1 MTVLEHAVVAAA
13 RVLDGAKVPY
23 MVIGGLANLVWG
35 VPRATLDVD
44 ITVWVGDRDLP
55 AFVERLRPVFRLLPA
70 DPLAFAKETR
80 VLPMET
86 PAGMRVELI
95 LGQLPFED
103 RAIRRAAVRS
113 VGGADVLFCT
123 AEDLVAHKIIS
134 SRTRDREDVKG
145 ILRVQRD
152 RLDRAYLDKLVREL
166 ADGLEQP
173 EIWAF
178 YQECWKGT
186 AV

>member
-1 MTVLEHAVVAAA
+1 MNVLEQAVVAAA
-13 RVLDGAKVPY
+13 RLLDEARIPY

-35 VPRATLDVD
+35 VPRTTLDVD
-44 ITVWVGDRDLP
+44 ITVWVADGDLAALVD
-55 AFVERLRPVFRLLPA
+55 RLRPVFRCLPS
-70 DPLAFAKETR
+70 DPVAFARETR
-80 VLPMET
+80 VLPVET
-86 PAGMRVELI
+86 AAGTRVEFI
-95 LGQLPFED
+95 LGQLPFEE

-113 VGGADVLFCT
+113 VGGADVRFCT

-134 SRTRDREDVKG
+134 PRTRDREDVKG

-152 RLDRAYLDKLVREL
+152 RLDRAYLDKLVRDL

-173 EIWAF
+173 EIGAF

-186 AV
+186 AG